1 MVAPA
6 RFPEDAHT
14 GTKSV
19 PARNRGNA
27 MSQPTYADQ
36 TTTDGETY
44 FESLTRE
51 LEAYDEEVIWASSE
65 ES

>member
-1 MVAPA
+1 
-6 RFPEDAHT
+6 
-14 GTKSV
+14 
-19 PARNRGNA
+19 